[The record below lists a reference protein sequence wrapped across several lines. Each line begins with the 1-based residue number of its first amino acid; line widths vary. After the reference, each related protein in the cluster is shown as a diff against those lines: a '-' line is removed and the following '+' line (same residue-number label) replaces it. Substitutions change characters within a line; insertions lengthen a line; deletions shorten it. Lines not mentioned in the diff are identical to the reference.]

1 MDEAQLMELSETEG
15 VQQIIEL
22 TSDGKLE
29 QIIHFDRTKFGK
41 SLFDYITITL
51 IICFASSTS
60 HISAW

>member
-41 SLFDYITITL
+41 SL
-51 IICFASSTS
+51 
-60 HISAW
+60 